1 MSTGYSSRIWVCPF
15 FRWDKRRQ
23 VYCEGG
29 TVSLPDLETFQEFVN
44 TYCAADKG
52 WENCAIAK
60 AMTEYYDRTGAL
72 PPE

>member
-1 MSTGYSSRIWVCPF
+1 M
-15 FRWDKRRQ
+15 
-23 VYCEGG
+23 
-29 TVSLPDLETFQEFVN
+29 VSLPDSETFQEFVN

-60 AMTEYYDRTGAL
+60 AMTEYYERTGAM

>member
-15 FRWDKRRQ
+15 FRWDKKAQ

-29 TVSLPDLETFQEFVN
+29 TVAMPDNRAFQEFVT

-60 AMTEYYDRTGAL
+60 SMTEYYERTGAI

>member
-1 MSTGYSSRIWVCPF
+1 MSKGYSNRIWVCPF
-15 FRWDKRRQ
+15 FKWDKRTQ

-29 TVSLPDLETFQEFVN
+29 TVNLPDLETFREFVN

-60 AMTEYYDRTGAL
+60 AMTEYYERTGAQ